1 MRDWMIFFLPGFLL
15 FMSLLAPLPSPA
27 AVWNAIHDWDVTWEE
42 RYAQWI
48 NTSVD
53 VDLLQPVR
61 LAVDCADLCYVV
73 RAIFSRNS
81 GLPFLASD
89 LNGVKIGHYLN
100 NWDSEGAGR
109 EWQNDRR
116 FRSFLR
122 ELIRHVTTR
131 SFPYDTYPVCL
142 NHRTVKPGLVV
153 YENLI
158 ASHASFIGRSDPTQ
172 IIPVVFFEASVP
184 PSVRFKHSTTLDVY
198 IYTPEVPRHHSGVVR
213 WNWPVEKNGRWR
225 LIPDEQMP
233 LYSDEI
239 YDPSFA
245 FRTQLAK
252 ALNRVVK
259 GSAHTT
265 DVNHD
270 EIIPE
275 LVSFFQQEINF
286 RAQVVQKAEALLR
299 QKGPGFRSETF
310 DYTYNTDSR
319 DNRLFNL
326 MQQIWAGLYDY
337 DIPRNRFFAALERIP
352 IVLSPHWPPVNL
364 FYVFITVDQRWIS
377 PDAYVSAEKRWGLR
391 WDAAQRDWIF
401 DGRFPSAEVLEWY
414 RSAKDKGDIFDASM
428 RALYPEND

>member
-1 MRDWMIFFLPGFLL
+1 M
-15 FMSLLAPLPSPA
+15 
-27 AVWNAIHDWDVTWEE
+27 
-42 RYAQWI
+42 
-48 NTSVD
+48 
-53 VDLLQPVR
+53 
-61 LAVDCADLCYVV
+61 
-73 RAIFSRNS
+73 
-81 GLPFLASD
+81 
-89 LNGVKIGHYLN
+89 
-100 NWDSEGAGR
+100 
-109 EWQNDRR
+109 
-116 FRSFLR
+116 
-122 ELIRHVTTR
+122 
-131 SFPYDTYPVCL
+131 
-142 NHRTVKPGLVV
+142 
-153 YENLI
+153 
-158 ASHASFIGRSDPTQ
+158 
-172 IIPVVFFEASVP
+172 
-184 PSVRFKHSTTLDVY
+184 
-198 IYTPEVPRHHSGVVR
+198 
-213 WNWPVEKNGRWR
+213 
-225 LIPDEQMP
+225 
-233 LYSDEI
+233 
-239 YDPSFA
+239 
-245 FRTQLAK
+245 
-252 ALNRVVK
+252 VK

>member
-1 MRDWMIFFLPGFLL
+1 MRVFLFFTHFGLIYFLTM
-15 FMSLLAPLPSPA
+15 FVPLPSPA
-27 AVWNAIHDWDVTWEE
+27 PVWVALHDWNEEWET
-42 RYAQWI
+42 RYARWI
-48 NTSVD
+48 STSVD
-53 VDLLQPVR
+53 IDLLQPIN

-89 LNGVKIGHYLN
+89 ANGVKIGHAMDTWN
-100 NWDSEGAGR
+100 R
-109 EWQNDRR
+109 EPSAADWRKDRR
-116 FRSFLR
+116 FHAFLR
-122 ELIRHVTTR
+122 ELVRHVTTR
-131 SFPYDTYPVCL
+131 SFPHDTYPVGL
-142 NHRTVKPGLVV
+142 NQRTVQPGLVV

-158 ASHASFIGRSDPTQ
+158 ASHASFIGRVDPSQ

-184 PSVRFKHSTTLDVY
+184 PSVRFKRSTTLDVY

-213 WNWPVEKNGRWR
+213 WNWPVEKNGRWQ

-233 LYSDEI
+233 LYSGEI

-252 ALNRVVK
+252 ALNRVAK
-259 GSAHTT
+259 SAAHTT
-265 DVNHD
+265 DIHHD

-275 LVSFFQQEINF
+275 LVHFFQQEIQF
-286 RAQVVQKAEALLR
+286 RARVVQQAEALLR
-299 QKGPGFRSETF
+299 QKGSGFRSESF

-337 DIPRNRFFAALERIP
+337 DIPRDRFFAALERIP
-352 IVLSPHWPPVNL
+352 IVLSSHWPPANL
-364 FYVFITVDQRWIS
+364 FYVFIAVDQRWIS
-377 PDAYVSAEKRWGLR
+377 SDAYVSTEKRWGMR
-391 WDAAQRDWIF
+391 WDAVQQDWIF
-401 DGRFPSAEVLEWY
+401 NGRLTSGEVAEWY
-414 RSAKDKGDIFDASM
+414 RSAKDKGDVFDAAM